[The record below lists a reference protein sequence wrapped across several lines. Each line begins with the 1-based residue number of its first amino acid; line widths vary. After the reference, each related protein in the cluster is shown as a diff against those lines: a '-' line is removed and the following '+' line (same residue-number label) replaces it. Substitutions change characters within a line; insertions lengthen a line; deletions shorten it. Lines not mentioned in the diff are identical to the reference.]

1 MTREAGQARRGSV
14 SCEQRIRRVY
24 VCGYDACEMIE
35 VGMRQKEKTRQERI
49 DGFHDA
55 INTRDEQERGLRLE
69 MGLGLGLGCGHDELM
84 RRWIDGGGTQSEG
97 TCKETNITLL
107 RLLHVNYFEGISP
120 SSLNSPSSLP
130 ELPAF

>member
-49 DGFHDA
+49 DGFLDA
-55 INTRDEQERGLRLE
+55 INTRDEQERGERE
-69 MGLGLGLGCGHDELM
+69 STKTGTGTGMWI
-84 RRWIDGGGTQSEG
+84 RRVHATMDRW
-97 TCKETNITLL
+97 
-107 RLLHVNYFEGISP
+107 R
-120 SSLNSPSSLP
+120 
-130 ELPAF
+130 